1 MEEISSASLTFSKIS
16 SLCKLGATKFNLNWA
31 RIRSQ
36 QGGVSATNSSNTQN
50 SVTFP
55 FSNQE
60 SCNYFEREHLHG
72 LGKAYLV
79 ANSQFKLN
87 LVAPNLHKE
96 DILLKVK
103 LAELISSMTLGQQ
116 TKFTEV
122 MY

>member
-1 MEEISSASLTFSKIS
+1 M
-16 SLCKLGATKFNLNWA
+16 
-31 RIRSQ
+31 
-36 QGGVSATNSSNTQN
+36 
-50 SVTFP
+50 TFP

-60 SCNYFEREHLHG
+60 SQNYFERDHLHG
-72 LGKAYLV
+72 LGTAYLV

-116 TKFTEV
+116 TKFRSEERRV
-122 MY
+122 GKEC